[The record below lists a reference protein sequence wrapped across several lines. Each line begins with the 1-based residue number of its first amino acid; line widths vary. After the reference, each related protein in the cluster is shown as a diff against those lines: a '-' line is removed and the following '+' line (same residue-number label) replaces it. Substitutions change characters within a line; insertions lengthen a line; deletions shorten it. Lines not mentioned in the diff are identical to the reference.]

1 MTKYLIDANLP
12 YYFSKWNKSD
22 YVHQRD
28 IGDSWTD
35 EQIWDYAKVNNLTI
49 ITKDADFSHKI
60 IFKEPP
66 PKVIH
71 IKIGNMKLKDFLNTL
86 SPIWDKVLNLN
97 ENYKLVNVFI
107 DRLEGV
113 N

>member
-1 MTKYLIDANLP
+1 MPKYLIDANLP
-12 YYFSKWNKSD
+12 YYFSIWNTGD
-22 YVHQRD
+22 YIHQRD
-28 IGDSWTD
+28 LVDSWTD
-35 EQIWDYAKVNNLTI
+35 EQIWDYGKVNNLTI

-86 SPIWDKVLNLN
+86 SPICDKVLNLN
-97 ENYKLVNVFI
+97 ENYK
-107 DRLEGV
+107 
-113 N
+113 

>member
-1 MTKYLIDANLP
+1 MPKYLIDVNLP
-12 YYFSKWNKSD
+12 YYFSIWNTSD
-22 YVHQRD
+22 YIHQRD
-28 IGDSWTD
+28 IDDSWTD

-49 ITKDADFSHKI
+49 ITKDSDFSHKI
-60 IFKEPP
+60 IFKQPP

-86 SPIWDKVLNLN
+86 SPIWENVLKLS

-107 DRLEGV
+107 DYLEGV

>member
-1 MTKYLIDANLP
+1 MPKYLIDVNLP
-12 YYFSKWNKSD
+12 YYFSIWNTSD
-22 YVHQRD
+22 YIHQRD
-28 IGDSWTD
+28 IDDSWTD

-49 ITKDADFSHKI
+49 ITKDSDFSHKI
-60 IFKEPP
+60 IFKQPP

-86 SPIWDKVLNLN
+86 SLIWENVLKLS

-107 DRLEGV
+107 DYLEGV